1 MTENNENIDEL
12 LSRFFDSSQ
21 MHEAAEDIRL
31 GEELLE
37 SFSAP
42 LPAKAVTD
50 GIKAQIQ
57 VHLHTLRRRRVV
69 RSMFYRGAV
78 AAVLVVL
85 AIAGTRY
92 LTEPGHK
99 VTNVANVAYASIW
112 DDESGPGSDE
122 QLAALTAQVS
132 EIEADMLAIRLGD
145 SGTESSSLLTD
156 LEVEMT
162 EINGDFWKG

>member
-69 RSMFYRGAV
+69 RSMFYRVAV

-92 LTEPGHK
+92 RTKPGSK
-99 VTNVANVAYASIW
+99 ATYVANAVYASIW
-112 DDESGPGSDE
+112 DDQSGSDDE

-145 SGTESSSLLTD
+145 SGAESSSLLTD
-156 LEVEMT
+156 LEEEMT

>member
-1 MTENNENIDEL
+1 MTGNNENIDEL

-31 GEELLE
+31 GEGLLE

-50 GIKAQIQ
+50 GIKAQIE
-57 VHLHTLRRRRVV
+57 VHLRTLRRQRVV
-69 RSMFYRGAV
+69 RSMFYRVAAV

-85 AIAGTRY
+85 TIAGTRY
-92 LTEPGHK
+92 LTEPARK
-99 VTNVANVAYASIW
+99 ATNVANAAYASIW
-112 DDESGPGSDE
+112 NDESDNE
-122 QLAALTAQVS
+122 QLAVLTAQVS

-145 SGTESSSLLTD
+145 SGAESSSLLTD

>member
-12 LSRFFDSSQ
+12 LSKFFDSSQ

-50 GIKAQIQ
+50 GIKAQIE
-57 VHLHTLRRRRVV
+57 VHLRTLRRRRVV
-69 RSMFYRGAV
+69 RSMFYRVAV

-85 AIAGTRY
+85 AFAGARY
-92 LTEPGHK
+92 LTGPDRK
-99 VTNVANVAYASIW
+99 ATNVANAAYASIW
-112 DDESGPGSDE
+112 DDESGDE
-122 QLAALTAQVS
+122 QLAMLTAQVS

-145 SGTESSSLLTD
+145 SGAESSSLLTD

>member
-57 VHLHTLRRRRVV
+57 VHLRTLRKRRVV
-69 RSMFYRGAV
+69 RSMFYRVAAV

-85 AIAGTRY
+85 AFAGTRY
-92 LTEPGHK
+92 FTEPGRK
-99 VTNVANVAYASIW
+99 ATNVANVAYASIW
-112 DDESGPGSDE
+112 DDESGDK
-122 QLAALTAQVS
+122 QLATLTAQVS

-145 SGTESSSLLTD
+145 SGAESSSLLTD

>member
-42 LPAKAVTD
+42 LPAKAVTE

-57 VHLHTLRRRRVV
+57 VHLLTLRRRRVV
-69 RSMFYRGAV
+69 RSMFYRVAAV
-78 AAVLVVL
+78 AAVFIVL

-92 LTEPGHK
+92 LAEPERK
-99 VTNVANVAYASIW
+99 ATNVATAAYASIW
-112 DDESGPGSDE
+112 DDESGPE
-122 QLAALTAQVS
+122 QLATLTAQVS

-145 SGTESSSLLTD
+145 SGAESSSLLTD

>member
-12 LSRFFDSSQ
+12 LSRFLDSSQ
-21 MHEAAEDIRL
+21 MHKAAEDIRL

-42 LPAKAVTD
+42 LPAKSVTD

-69 RSMFYRGAV
+69 RSMFYRVAV
-78 AAVLVVL
+78 AAVFVVL
-85 AIAGTRY
+85 AFAGARY
-92 LTEPGHK
+92 LTEPDRKATG
-99 VTNVANVAYASIW
+99 VATAAYASIW
-112 DDESGPGSDE
+112 DDESGDK
-122 QLAALTAQVS
+122 QLATLTAQVS